1 MRFTEDGPDIPDELL
16 IARDEGNV
24 LFFCGAG
31 VSRAF
36 AGLADFLKLA
46 GDVIDELGSLT
57 GSQARRLHDAAN
69 TKLPSGTKSFVPVDR
84 MFSSLDLEFD
94 PREVR
99 DAVARA
105 LKPKPAVDLS
115 AHRTLI
121 DLSRGSDGRPR
132 LVTTNFDLLFE
143 ACDPQMTSWGPSILP
158 VPERPVDFEGIIHVH
173 GRVDADYAGIT
184 DSVVLSSSDFGKA
197 YLSDGWATHYI
208 RRLMNRFKI
217 VFVGYSADDPPVQYL
232 LEALREEQS
241 PVTNIYAFQY
251 GNEADAQEQW
261 IQKGVVP
268 IAFGAN
274 YNNLWDTLEAWAER
288 ARDIEAWYRQTM
300 MDASVG
306 PSNVSPIFRGRIAH
320 IASTVAGTT
329 KLIKANPP
337 LPSSWLYVFDP
348 EVRYLE
354 PRWLD
359 RYDPDGATFD
369 PFDHFGLDRDE
380 PPVKTDPDN
389 PFEKRQVPSSSWN
402 GFVPNK
408 RDLVG
413 LSEREVGSVSA
424 HSVIVPRLWNL
435 AAFVGGRMA
444 EAPVLWWAAGQTSVH
459 PNILSYL
466 ERELRYRLKDNPGQ
480 LPRYWRYLLAG
491 WKEPTRE
498 IDQEALE
505 IGSRAARGGWSTRLV
520 REAVDL
526 SRPMITVKRLFGAA
540 PPMAADADPSG
551 FISLDVEYPHPYQ
564 GFDFDAASLP
574 LAVSLWRALLVEAEQ
589 LETEI
594 DAYLGFDTTRPND
607 GQRLRDDGF
616 GLTGPLVRFTHLME
630 ALEASSAEAA
640 SREISAW
647 TAHEGV
653 VFERLRIW
661 AAGRPGLTTVEQAEA
676 VFTNMDDDTFWS
688 SRHERDL
695 LYAIRDRWAEMTA
708 EGRSA
713 IEARLLNSPIPYLAN
728 IAPDEADVRAAV
740 ERLNSLYWFTKNGV
754 SFSFDLDA
762 ETARL
767 RGIAPVWREE
777 FADYT
782 AQPTVGEVISITTD
796 EDPTNILAV
805 PFNQLLPLEVP
816 VRRGRESTERDPF
829 AGYSAVRP
837 ANALLALHSAMRRN
851 VDDTWRYW
859 STFLRSTSKLTTSA
873 RLDSVV
879 VALICSLSSDEIAKI
894 WYPLVE
900 WLTSRSP
907 QLESRGLGQFD
918 IIWDK
923 VVAAAELHPSGYK
936 EKPKRDWSSEALN
949 SPIGRL
955 VLALMQLRM
964 PEDRKG
970 VPAAW
975 IVRMTKVLQLPG
987 DHGRH
992 ALHLAAQRAL
1002 WLNHYEP
1009 AWTYDHVLSKAIEAG
1024 PDGDAF
1030 WSGFARM
1037 RQAPDPALIKRL
1049 KPAMMARV
1057 GTGER
1062 VEINLIAF
1070 LLSGWGAKG
1079 PEQAVSDAELRD
1091 ILVLGDDSVRQSVLR
1106 FLRDWA
1112 TQSQEWQGSVLPFLR
1127 NVWPRQRTIKTP
1139 QMSSALLRF
1148 ASGLPSQFAAILD
1161 SVSARLVTLSQGHGM
1176 HLHCKVTDLDRGGV
1190 EALLSTLEKLLPE
1203 DRAEWPYDGK
1213 VIIDELVAAGLGR
1226 GQRLDNLKRR
1236 ADEREY

>member
-1 MRFTEDGPDIPDELL
+1 MRFTESGPDIPDELL
-16 IARDEGNV
+16 VARDEGNV

-31 VSRAF
+31 VSRAD
-36 AGLADFLKLA
+36 ADLSDFLKLA

-69 TKLPSGTKSFVPVDR
+69 TKLPLHTKSFVPVDR

-94 PREVR
+94 PEDVR
-99 DAVARA
+99 AAVARA
-105 LKPKPAVDLS
+105 LKPKPDIDLF
-115 AHRTLI
+115 AHRMLI

-143 ACDPQMTSWGPSILP
+143 ACDPQMKSWGPSNLP
-158 VPERPVDFEGIIHVH
+158 VPERPTDFEGVIHVH
-173 GRVDADYAGIT
+173 GRVNKDYNGISDA
-184 DSVVLSSSDFGKA
+184 VVLSSSDFGRA

-241 PVTNIYAFQY
+241 PVTNMYAFQY
-251 GNEADAQEQW
+251 GDEADAQEQW
-261 IQKGVVP
+261 IQKGVFP
-268 IAFGAN
+268 IAFGTD
-274 YNNLWDTLEAWAER
+274 YLNLWDTLGAWADR
-288 ARDIEAWYRQTM
+288 ARDVDAWYRQTM
-300 MDASVG
+300 IDASVG
-306 PSNVSPIFRGRIAH
+306 PSDVSPVFRGRIAH

-329 KLIKANPP
+329 KLIRANPP

-354 PRWLD
+354 PRSLD
-359 RYDPDGATFD
+359 RYDPNGEMFD

-380 PPVKTDPDN
+380 PPLKTDLDD
-389 PFEKRQVPSSSWN
+389 PFENRKVPLSSWN

-413 LSEREVGSVSA
+413 LTEREIGSFA
-424 HSVIVPRLWNL
+424 AQSVVVPRLWNL
-435 AAFVGGRMA
+435 AVFVGVRMA
-444 EAPVLWWAAGQTSVH
+444 EAPALWWAAGQTSVH
-459 PNILSYL
+459 PNLISYL
-466 ERELRYRLKDNPGQ
+466 ERELRYRLKDNTGQ
-480 LPRYWRYLLAG
+480 FPRYWRYLLAA

-505 IGSRAARGGWSTRLV
+505 IGARAARDGWSTRLV

-526 SRPMITVKRLFGAA
+526 SRPMITVKRAFGAA
-540 PPMAADADPSG
+540 PPTAADAEPSS

-564 GFDFDAASLP
+564 AFGFDAASLP

-589 LETEI
+589 LEREI
-594 DAYLGFDTTRPND
+594 DAYLGFDTTRPDD
-607 GQRLRDDGF
+607 GKRLRDDGF
-616 GLTGPLVRFTHLME
+616 GLIGPLVRFTHLME
-630 ALEASSAEAA
+630 ALEVSNPEAA
-640 SREISAW
+640 SKEVIAW
-647 TAHEGV
+647 GAQEGV

-661 AAGRPGLTTVEQAEA
+661 AAGRPGLTTVEQAEE
-676 VFTNMDDDTFWS
+676 VFIAMGDETFWS

-695 LYAIRDRWAEMTA
+695 LFAIRDRWPGMTCD
-708 EGRSA
+708 GRSA
-713 IEARLLNSPIPYLAN
+713 IETRLLESPIPYLAER
-728 IAPDEADVRAAV
+728 APEEADVRAAI
-740 ERLNSLYWFTKNGV
+740 ERLNSLHWFTENGV
-754 SFSFDLDA
+754 AFSFDLNA
-762 ETARL
+762 EKTKL
-767 RGIAPVWREE
+767 QGIAPTWREE

-782 AQPTVGEVISITTD
+782 AQPMVGDVVSVTTD
-796 EDPTNILAV
+796 EDPTNILTV
-805 PFNQLLPLEVP
+805 PFNRLLPLQVP
-816 VRRGRESTERDPF
+816 ERRGRDFTEFDPF

-837 ANALLALHSAMRRN
+837 ANALLALHSAMRRA

-879 VALICSLSSDEIAKI
+879 VALIRSLPSDEIAKI
-894 WYPLVE
+894 WYPLIE
-900 WLTSRSP
+900 WLTSRA
-907 QLESRGLGQFD
+907 QLLESRGLGQFD
-918 IIWDK
+918 MIWDK

-936 EKPKRDWSSEALN
+936 QKPKRDWPSEALN

-955 VLALMQLRM
+955 VLALMQIPL
-964 PEDRKG
+964 PEDQKG
-970 VPAAW
+970 VPPTWVA
-975 IVRMTKVLQLPG
+975 RMTKVLKLEG

-1002 WLNHYEP
+1002 WLHHYEP
-1009 AWTYDHVLSKAIEAG
+1009 VWTDDLVLSKATQDG

-1037 RQAPDPALIKRL
+1037 RQAPDPALIRRL
-1049 KPAMMARV
+1049 KPTMMARV
-1057 GTGER
+1057 GTGDR
-1062 VEINLIAF
+1062 VESNLIAF
-1070 LLSGWGAKG
+1070 LLSGWGAKE
-1079 PEQAVSDAELRD
+1079 PEQAVTDAELRD
-1091 ILVLGDDSVRQSVLR
+1091 VLVLGDNNVRQSLLR
-1106 FLRDWA
+1106 FLKDWA
-1112 TQSQEWQGSVLPFLR
+1112 SRSQEWQELVLPFLYK
-1127 NVWPRQRTIKTP
+1127 VWPKQRTIKSP

-1148 ASGLPSQFAAILD
+1148 ASGLPSQFAAILG
-1161 SVSARLVTLSQGHGM
+1161 SVSGRLVTLSHGHGL
-1176 HLHCKVTDLDRGGV
+1176 HLHCKVTDLDGDGV
-1190 EALLSTLEKLLPE
+1190 EALLSALEKLLPE

-1236 ADEREY
+1236 AGEREY